1 MTIKVKLDREA
12 VSVEREVFEA
22 LFGQSVLS
30 DRAGVANALRDGHI
44 TYSKLVDLS
53 RIAEIPYPLF
63 FAPVDMVQ
71 AHLKTKRE
79 KLMAGFSSN
88 PEFSMNSRNR
98 VHLPDVELIVKDL
111 LRKQRYIKTDKA
123 LPKNKIVGLLRK
135 PGTSIAEDAIKLMNA
150 LELSSNDLRAARS
163 KTKALDL
170 LVEKLEAQHVLVAQ
184 SSKGYMPQQ
193 IPKRAKFSGMTVKD
207 SKVPYIFI
215 ASGDEGEKMEPTG
228 RKVFTLM
235 LLTVLVARGRF
246 AAVTY
251 SGHTSEEVAPRE
263 YELTAQI
270 LMPKADFC
278 SADLTTLDAV
288 REIAD
293 VFKVTPSAVVMRA
306 RRLGMID
313 RDDADAY
320 LEDLRLAYEQ
330 ADHFF
335 NPILPINALKRYNGL
350 ECSRR
355 MLAIL
360 DSGGISR
367 GDFCRVM
374 FSNTLRTKAQISD
387 YRAAVA

>member
-1 MTIKVKLDREA
+1 MMIKVKLDREA
-12 VSVEREVFEA
+12 VPVEREVFEA
-22 LFGQSVLS
+22 LFEQSVVS
-30 DRAGVANALRDGHI
+30 DRAGVTNALRDGHI
-44 TYSKLVDLS
+44 AYGKLVNLS
-53 RIAEIPYPLF
+53 RIADIPYPLF
-63 FAPVDMVQ
+63 FAPADVVQ
-71 AHLKTKRE
+71 AHLKAKRD
-79 KLMAGFSSN
+79 KLMTGFNKKS
-88 PEFSMNSRNR
+88 EFSMNSRNR

-111 LRKQRYIKTDKA
+111 LRKQQYIKTGKT
-123 LPKNKIVGLLRK
+123 LPKNRIVGLLRK
-135 PGTSIAEDAIKLMNA
+135 PGASIAEDAATLMDA
-150 LELSSNDLRAARS
+150 LGLSPTDLRAVKN

-170 LVEKLEAQHVLVAQ
+170 LVAKLEAQHVLVAQ

-193 IPKRAKFSGMTVKD
+193 LPKRAKFSGMTVKD

-235 LLTVLVARGRF
+235 LLAVLVARGRF
-246 AAVTY
+246 ATVTY
-251 SGHTSEEVAPRE
+251 SGHTSEEMAPRE

-270 LMPKADFC
+270 LMPEADFR

-288 REIAD
+288 RETAD
-293 VFKVTPSAVVMRA
+293 SFKVTPSAVVMRA
-306 RRLGMID
+306 RRLGLLD

-320 LEDLRLAYEQ
+320 LEELRLAYEQ
-330 ADHFF
+330 ADHHFK
-335 NPILPINALKRYNGL
+335 PILPINALKRYNGR
-350 ECSRR
+350 ECSRL

-374 FSNTLRTKAQISD
+374 FSNTMRTEAQIND